1 MKKIVIPIFCL
12 LLILPLITKTSINNR
27 NYELDATTEV
37 YTKAEVDSKLAELR
51 KSIESNTTSI
61 TETRN
66 LLTTIQ
72 NSLKNY
78 ALKTALTEANTN
90 VDSLLTIAN
99 NNTKRIDAL
108 EQTSSTSATPVNIN
122 MNNTA
127 FALHSKSNSG
137 GGGGITA
144 SYAQSGSNNSTN
156 ASNTTYFSSLQT
168 YDLTSYNTISV
179 FSLSVSGWN
188 AKESSIKLGGWGL
201 CLFDSNNTLVTI
213 TNQTHYNVRLIDV
226 SSYKGNY
233 KLGFYIISGGGTSG
247 YGQRWSRITNGIIR
261 LA

>member
-51 KSIESNTTSI
+51 KSIESNTTAI

-78 ALKTALTEANTN
+78 ALKTALTEANN
-90 VDSLLTIAN
+90 NIDSLLTIAN

-108 EQTSSTSATPVNIN
+108 EQTSSTSATPIN
-122 MNNTA
+122 VDMNNTA

-137 GGGGITA
+137 GGGGIYAT
-144 SYAQSGSNNSTN
+144 YAQSGSNNSTN

-179 FSLSVSGWN
+179 FSL
-188 AKESSIKLGGWGL
+188 
-201 CLFDSNNTLVTI
+201 
-213 TNQTHYNVRLIDV
+213 
-226 SSYKGNY
+226 
-233 KLGFYIISGGGTSG
+233 
-247 YGQRWSRITNGIIR
+247 
-261 LA
+261 

>member
-1 MKKIVIPIFCL
+1 MKKIIIPILCL
-12 LLILPLITKTSINNR
+12 LLILPLVTKTSVNNK
-27 NYELDATTEV
+27 NYELDTTTEV
-37 YTKAEVDSKLAELR
+37 YTKAEVDSKLAELK
-51 KSIESNTTSI
+51 KSIESNEASI
-61 TETRN
+61 TETKN

-72 NSLKNY
+72 NSLQNY
-78 ALKTALTEANTN
+78 ALKTALEEANTN
-90 VDSLLTIAN
+90 IDSLLTIAN

-108 EQTSSTSATPVNIN
+108 EKSSSTSATPISID

-127 FALHSKSNSG
+127 FELHSKSNSG
-137 GGGGITA
+137 GGGGIYAT
-144 SYAQSGSNNSTN
+144 YAQSGSNNSTN

-179 FSLSVSGWN
+179 FSLTPSGFN
-188 AKESSIKLGGWGL
+188 SKESSLSLSGWGL

-213 TNQTHYNVRLIDV
+213 TNQSHYNARLIDI

-233 KLGFYIISGGGTSG
+233 KVGFYIVSGGGTSG
-247 YGQRWSRITNGIIR
+247 YGQRWSRIANGVIR